1 MSTLSG
7 LKRPK
12 NVILFLTFGRVWS
25 TFQGK
30 GETLQNLS
38 RSENAAALLNPC
50 KSSGNL
56 FHDMEKNNKIN
67 YFGTLASEL
76 KLDFGTA
83 FPKDETTVFEKR
95 SRFLK
100 VHVMS
105 LFLLWIL

>member
-1 MSTLSG
+1 
-7 LKRPK
+7 
-12 NVILFLTFGRVWS
+12 
-25 TFQGK
+25 
-30 GETLQNLS
+30 
-38 RSENAAALLNPC
+38 
-50 KSSGNL
+50 
-56 FHDMEKNNKIN
+56 MEKNNKIN

-105 LFLLWIL
+105 LFLL